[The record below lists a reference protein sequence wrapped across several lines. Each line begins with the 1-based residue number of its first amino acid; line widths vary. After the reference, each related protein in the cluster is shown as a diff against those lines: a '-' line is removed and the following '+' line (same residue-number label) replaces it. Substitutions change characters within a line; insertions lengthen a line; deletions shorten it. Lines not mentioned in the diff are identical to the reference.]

1 MPADHH
7 VIPPFHRQS
16 QSKPDDP
23 FKVSSHLHKESEST
37 RSVIQLQ
44 RKKRLTAS
52 VSAVIAWQHK
62 CHNISWWLHYLTYRL
77 QDWYFSVRH
86 YRGYGKKK
94 KKAFLFL
101 ITYDQSNKLQ
111 KKKFVETKD
120 SRQDELKLA
129 MCQLVHHLIGNYSLC
144 VCVFFCFFFKA
155 IITLI
160 TVAIVVKMRWP
171 EQ

>member
-86 YRGYGKKK
+86 YRGYGKKG
-94 KKAFLFL
+94 KAFLFL

-111 KKKFVETKD
+111 TLSSLKPKIHDKTSWNLQCASWCIISSATILCTFV
-120 SRQDELKLA
+120 
-129 MCQLVHHLIGNYSLC
+129 
-144 VCVFFCFFFKA
+144 CFFFSFLKQ
-155 IITLI
+155 LLHLLQ
-160 TVAIVVKMRWP
+160 W
-171 EQ
+171 QL